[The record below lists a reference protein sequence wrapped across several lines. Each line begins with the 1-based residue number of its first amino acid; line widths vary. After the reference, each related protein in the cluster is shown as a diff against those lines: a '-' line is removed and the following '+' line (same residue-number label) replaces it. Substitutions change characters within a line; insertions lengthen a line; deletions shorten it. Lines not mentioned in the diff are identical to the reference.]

1 MKRRFAHCVALLL
14 IISTLSLSLASC
26 SQPIDT
32 GSKVPAQS
40 QPFVA
45 LLALVGLGIGL
56 TALHHHNERGSGG
69 PGPGPSITAP
79 SSIQGLGIGAFDIAF
94 DPSVPG
100 AVGALGSAAGGGR
113 YGFEEVGAGASS
125 GSYTLP
131 AAYQPK
137 GLAIDANGA
146 DWFVDSLGTVKKCAA
161 PAPSVTTCTP
171 LLSFSDGLPAGGV
184 RSIAADN
191 LHVFIAQDDTHGT
204 VTWAAFV
211 LAGGGRTSNAYTY
224 PTTNRGLYNND
235 AVQTIAGLSLTFV
248 FELFHADG
256 ASWTVAGLSPA
267 TKNPFILA
275 PAPGANVATADG
287 VNFFGMLGS
296 TTSGGYQI
304 GHWVGANNG
313 VGATPGSLR
322 ATLQI
327 AFNGQVNTDR
337 GFYALPL
344 QSLHVDPISG
354 QTLFA
359 LDSAGNLVTFSPLP

>member
-1 MKRRFAHCVALLL
+1 MKRRFAQCVAVLL
-14 IISTLSLSLASC
+14 ITCTLSLSLASC

-40 QPFVA
+40 QTLVA

-56 TALHHHNERGSGG
+56 TALHHHNERGGGG

-100 AVGALGSAAGGGR
+100 AVGALGNAAGGGR
-113 YGFEEVGAGASS
+113 YGFVEVGAGASS

-131 AAYQPK
+131 AAYQPRSV
-137 GLAIDANGA
+137 AIDTNGA
-146 DWFVDSLGTVKKCAA
+146 DWFVDSLGTVQKCAP
-161 PAPSVTTCTP
+161 PAGGVTTCTP

-211 LAGGGRTSNAYTY
+211 LGGGGRTSNSYSYTS
-224 PTTNRGLYNND
+224 NRGLYSND
-235 AVQTIAGLSLTFV
+235 AVQTIAGLSLTFA
-248 FELFHADG
+248 FELFHTDG
-256 ASWTVAGLSPA
+256 ASWTIAGLSPA
-267 TKNPFILA
+267 TKNPFNLT
-275 PAPGANVATADG
+275 PPPSANVATIDG
-287 VNFFGMLGS
+287 VNFYGMLGS
-296 TTSGGYQI
+296 TTTGGYQI

-313 VGATPGSLR
+313 VGASPGSLLG
-322 ATLQI
+322 TLQI
-327 AFNGQVNTDR
+327 AFNGQINADR

-344 QSLHVDPISG
+344 QSLHVDPTGSV
-354 QTLFA
+354 LLA
-359 LDSAGNLVTFSPLP
+359 LDPSGNLVTFSPLPQ